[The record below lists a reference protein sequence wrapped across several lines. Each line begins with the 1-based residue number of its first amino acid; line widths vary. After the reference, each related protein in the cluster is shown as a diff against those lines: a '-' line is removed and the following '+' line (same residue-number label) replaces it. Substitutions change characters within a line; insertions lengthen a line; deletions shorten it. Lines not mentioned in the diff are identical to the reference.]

1 MKKNTLIICSRRTKK
16 APRLNNIYNL
26 LKSKYDIAIA
36 GDSQPTYISRRKF
49 IELKTQKTSFSKI
62 HRVFVL
68 FLFMPLFPFKLS
80 HLKYILKPNAFNLY
94 KTVSFRKLDIVIL
107 HHIDLLPVICY
118 LKRKQK
124 FKLILN
130 IHEYYPKEFDGQKK
144 WLKMQSY
151 WDNLCHEFM
160 SHVDLFLSVN
170 ETISNEFI
178 KQFKLDDS
186 KFFTYPN
193 VKKFEDLKPINSLK
207 KHIRLVHHGAAI
219 PSRKIENM
227 LKLMELLPIN
237 YELTLIL
244 IERDPSYLKYLKTFE
259 NKRIKFIKPIIFDD
273 ISSFLN
279 DFDIGLYFLEPSNF
293 NEENSLPN
301 KFFEFIQARLCIAVT
316 PVNEMKKIV
325 LENEIGIVSKDYDLN
340 KFAEQ
345 LSKISKK
352 EIFRYKKN
360 VHKVAYE
367 FSSNF
372 YDKRIL
378 NEIEKLI

>member
-1 MKKNTLIICSRRTKK
+1 
-16 APRLNNIYNL
+16 
-26 LKSKYDIAIA
+26 
-36 GDSQPTYISRRKF
+36 
-49 IELKTQKTSFSKI
+49 
-62 HRVFVL
+62 
-68 FLFMPLFPFKLS
+68 
-80 HLKYILKPNAFNLY
+80 
-94 KTVSFRKLDIVIL
+94 
-107 HHIDLLPVICY
+107 
-118 LKRKQK
+118 
-124 FKLILN
+124 
-130 IHEYYPKEFDGQKK
+130 
-144 WLKMQSY
+144 
-151 WDNLCHEFM
+151 
-160 SHVDLFLSVN
+160 
-170 ETISNEFI
+170 
-178 KQFKLDDS
+178 
-186 KFFTYPN
+186 
-193 VKKFEDLKPINSLK
+193 
-207 KHIRLVHHGAAI
+207 
-219 PSRKIENM
+219 M